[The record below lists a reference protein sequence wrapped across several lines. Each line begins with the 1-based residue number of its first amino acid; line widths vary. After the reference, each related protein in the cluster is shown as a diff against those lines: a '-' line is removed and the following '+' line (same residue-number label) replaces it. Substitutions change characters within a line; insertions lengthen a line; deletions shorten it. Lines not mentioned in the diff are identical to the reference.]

1 MKKKKKVLDIE
12 ISMVYNV
19 YVKRNL
25 HTMSIDTQL
34 LIIHLLNRE
43 LVRSNHIATLGYRD
57 DIRRAKHDFI
67 THTKTLGT
75 PKQRR
80 RT

>member
-1 MKKKKKVLDIE
+1 
-12 ISMVYNV
+12 
-19 YVKRNL
+19 
-25 HTMSIDTQL
+25 MSIDTQL

-43 LVRSNHIATLGYRD
+43 LIRSDHIATLGYRD
-57 DIRRAKHDFI
+57 DIRRAKQDFI